1 MSGSVGA
8 ERVAGTPR
16 LDVGGSTGAVV
27 PGRTTLQTAAAT
39 AGAGG
44 RPGTVLPMEPTA
56 GRPAAANAAA
66 TVERAADVLLL
77 FAEAPHRALGVTE
90 IAATLGLSKTA
101 VHRILAS
108 LRNKGLI
115 ELDPA
120 SRKYALGSV
129 MIGLGISYLDGLDV
143 RAMAAPELE
152 VLSAGTNETAT
163 LSVRT
168 GWSRMY
174 VDQVTPDR
182 EVLMSVQ
189 LGVRHPLHAGA
200 SSKAMLAFM
209 ADEDVEAYLRGP
221 LVSVTPATV
230 VDPIRLRRELRR
242 IRRQGFAQSTG
253 ERQIGAG
260 SVAAPVLDHRG
271 QVVAV
276 VSVCGPAER
285 MAGEIDRCVEQL
297 LGATGRISDRW
308 RGRSAGASATSVPRD
323 RSTGGRGPV
332 RGGGGT
338 RLTGSGPST
347 VTGGTTRRP

>member
-1 MSGSVGA
+1 MRVWATPGLGA
-8 ERVAGTPR
+8 GPSTRVTVLVRSMMLA
-16 LDVGGSTGAVV
+16 
-27 PGRTTLQTAAAT
+27 TTAT
-39 AGAGG
+39 ATGTATG

-56 GRPAAANAAA
+56 GRPAAASTSA

-90 IAATLGLSKTA
+90 IAATLDLSKTA

-108 LRNKGLI
+108 LRNKGLV
-115 ELDPA
+115 ELDPV

-129 MIGLGISYLDGLDV
+129 MIGLGLSYLDGLDV
-143 RAMAAPELE
+143 RTMAAPELE
-152 VLSAGTNETAT
+152 ALSGGTNETAT

-200 SSKAMLAFM
+200 SSKALLAFM
-209 ADEDVEAYLRGP
+209 AADEVEQYLSGP
-221 LVSVTPATV
+221 LAPVTPATV
-230 VDPIRLRRELRR
+230 IDPSRLHRELHR
-242 IRRQGFAQSTG
+242 IRRRGFAQSAG
-253 ERQIGAG
+253 ERQVGAG
-260 SVAAPVLDHRG
+260 SVAAPVVDHRG

-297 LGATGRISDRW
+297 LAATGRISDRW
-308 RGRSAGASATSVPRD
+308 RGRSGAGPASSASSD
-323 RSTGGRGPV
+323 RSPGSGGTASGADGTRPTTGGRLAAAK
-332 RGGGGT
+332 R
-338 RLTGSGPST
+338 
-347 VTGGTTRRP
+347 TTPRR